1 MEAEFIKSAFKP
13 DHYPPPDSS
22 EIAFAGKSNVG
33 KSSLINTLL
42 NRKGLAKTSQTPGRT
57 QAINFFNVKG
67 KINLIFADLPG
78 YGFAKVPQS
87 VKKEWK
93 NMVETYLS
101 TRRNLRLLFVLIDIR
116 RGISESDTEL
126 LQWLKYIGLPT
137 IAVLTK
143 ADKLSKS
150 QQQKQVALTAREA
163 GELTFRPPLP
173 FSIKTRDG
181 MDSLWNYIYEVTNL

>member
-42 NRKGLAKTSQTPGRT
+42 NRKSLAKTSQTPGRT
-57 QAINFFNVKG
+57 QAINFFNIKG
-67 KINLIFADLPG
+67 KTNLIFADLPG

-93 NMVETYLS
+93 NMIETYLS
-101 TRRNLRLLFVLIDIR
+101 TRQNLRLIFVLVDIR
-116 RGISESDTEL
+116 RGVSESDKEL
-126 LQWLKYIGLPT
+126 LKWLKYTGIP
-137 IAVLTK
+137 AVIILTK
-143 ADKLSKS
+143 SDKLSKN
-150 QQQKQVALTAREA
+150 QQQKQVTLTIQESR
-163 GELTFRPPLP
+163 ELTFRPPLS
-173 FSIKTRDG
+173 FSAKTRDG
-181 MDSLWNYIYEVTNL
+181 MDSLWDYIYEVAVL

>member
-1 MEAEFIKSAFKP
+1 MEAEFIKSAVKP
-13 DHYPPPDSS
+13 DHYPPPDRS
-22 EIAFAGKSNVG
+22 EIAFSGKSNVG

-67 KINLIFADLPG
+67 KTNLIFADLPG
-78 YGFAKVPQS
+78 YGFAKVPQN

-101 TRRNLRLLFVLIDIR
+101 TRHNLRLLFVLIDIR
-116 RGISESDTEL
+116 RGVSESDTEL
-126 LQWLKYIGLPT
+126 LQWLRHIGLPA

-143 ADKLSKS
+143 ADKLPKS
-150 QQQKQVALTAREA
+150 QQQKQVMLAIKEVEA
-163 GELTFRPPLP
+163 LTFRPPLP
-173 FSIKTRDG
+173 FSAKTRDG
-181 MDSLWNYIYEVTNL
+181 VDALWNYIYEVATL